1 MITTFETS
9 KGAQN
14 TNSNSGGMSMKTIL
28 MIVVIA
34 GAAYFGYKYYIRKK
48 QESTN

>member
-14 TNSNSGGMSMKTIL
+14 TNSNTGGISIKTIL
-28 MIVVIA
+28 MIAAIA
-34 GAAYFGYKYYIRKK
+34 GVAYFGYKYYIRKK